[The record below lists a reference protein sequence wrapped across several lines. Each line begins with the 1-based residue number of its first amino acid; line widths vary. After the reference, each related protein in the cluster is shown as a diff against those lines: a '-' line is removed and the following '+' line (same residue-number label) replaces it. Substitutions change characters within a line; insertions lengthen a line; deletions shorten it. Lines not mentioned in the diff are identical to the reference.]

1 MMFFFL
7 FHIKVHKLAGGV
19 LIRKKKKLLHTHR
32 HITLSYKVMN
42 CPEGLSLKGDAAD

>member
-19 LIRKKKKLLHTHR
+19 LIRKKKNYFITHTDTLL
-32 HITLSYKVMN
+32 
-42 CPEGLSLKGDAAD
+42 